1 MPAGDGSSS
10 LTDILGILSVL
21 FLVAANG
28 FFVAAE
34 FSLVAVRKSRVAEL
48 VAAGRMNAVA
58 LHRALDNLDAN
69 LAATQLG
76 ITISSLALGWIGEPA
91 LAHLV
96 EPLLAGLP
104 ESWAYFGS
112 HAIAV
117 AIAFIIITTLHIV
130 LGELAPKSLALQRS
144 EGTALWIVRPL
155 GLFLFLL
162 RPAIVTLNGL
172 GNLVLRACGLQPGAG
187 EGALHSAEELRLL
200 VQASQEAGI
209 LEQAQREVVVRVLKI
224 GDRRIGDIMTP
235 RHDVDWI
242 DAGDSREEMIRSI
255 RECRHEQLLV
265 GRGSIDEPLG
275 MVLKKDLLD
284 QLLDG
289 GQLDPT
295 AVMREPLV
303 VYEATPIVK
312 VLERFKQSPVRLITV
327 MDEYGSL
334 EGIVT
339 QTDLLEAMAGDL
351 PGVDGEAPDI
361 VEREDGS
368 LLVDGMMPAHDA
380 FDHLGIRI
388 RPDDGDFRT
397 IAGFALVQLGH
408 LPEIGEAFAYEGWR
422 FEILDLDG
430 RRIDKLLVSRRP
442 QSPLVAKGAAKAR

>member
-1 MPAGDGSSS
+1 MESEREIMPAGDGSSS
-10 LTDILGILSVL
+10 LADILGILSVL

-48 VAAGRMNAVA
+48 VTAGRINAAA
-58 LHRALDNLDAN
+58 LQRALDNLDAN

-76 ITISSLALGWIGEPA
+76 ITISSLALGWVGEPA

-104 ESWAYFGS
+104 QSMAVFGS
-112 HAIAV
+112 HAVAV
-117 AIAFIIITTLHIV
+117 VIAFIIITTLHIV

-172 GNLVLRACGLQPGAG
+172 GNLVLRACGLRPGTG
-187 EGALHSAEELRLL
+187 EGALHSPEELKLL

-209 LEQAQREVVVRVLKI
+209 LQYAQRDVFVRVLNI
-224 GDRRIGDIMTP
+224 GERGIGDIMTP

-242 DAGDSREEMIRSI
+242 DVGDTLEDMIRTI

-265 GRGSIDEPLG
+265 GRGSVDEPLG

-289 GQLDPT
+289 RQLDPM
-295 AVMREPLV
+295 AAMREPLV

-312 VLERFKQSPVRLITV
+312 VLERFRQSPVRLITV
-327 MDEYGSL
+327 MDEYGGL

-351 PGVDGEAPDI
+351 PGTEGEEPDV

-368 LLVDGMMPAHDA
+368 LLVDGMMAAHDA
-380 FDHLGIRI
+380 FDRLGIRS
-388 RPDDGDFRT
+388 RPAEGDYRT
-397 IAGFALVQLGH
+397 IAGFALFQFGH
-408 LPEIGEAFAYEGWR
+408 LPEAGESFSHEGWR

-430 RRIDKLLVSRRP
+430 RRIDKLLVSRLP
-442 QSPLVAKGAAKAR
+442 AAG